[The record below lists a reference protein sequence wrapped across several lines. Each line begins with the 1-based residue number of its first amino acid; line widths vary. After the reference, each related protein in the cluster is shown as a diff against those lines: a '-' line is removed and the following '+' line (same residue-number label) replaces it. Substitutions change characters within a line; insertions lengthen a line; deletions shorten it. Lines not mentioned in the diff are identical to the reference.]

1 MTEKL
6 TSIFFHSAG
15 HCLPIILALTLS
27 QHLLLLQPALAQSSR
42 DIQLNQVRMNLML
55 LDAKINSAPSA
66 DAYFMRG
73 SANAALG
80 KNEAAEADFAMAEGL
95 KYSSDL
101 FKFYETR
108 GSNFLVL
115 KKNDAA
121 VAQLTKALA
130 LKPGDTTCLI
140 NRASGYF
147 ELARYKEALSDA
159 QQAAKQEPNSSA
171 AQQLVGTC
179 HLKTGQYEKALPYL
193 NQAVA
198 LEPRNFEALHYRGL
212 TYEKLGKK
220 AEAKKDFDDA
230 VARGYAPGKTF
241 EEIN

>member
-1 MTEKL
+1 
-6 TSIFFHSAG
+6 
-15 HCLPIILALTLS
+15 
-27 QHLLLLQPALAQSSR
+27 
-42 DIQLNQVRMNLML
+42 
-55 LDAKINSAPSA
+55 
-66 DAYFMRG
+66 
-73 SANAALG
+73 
-80 KNEAAEADFAMAEGL
+80 
-95 KYSSDL
+95 
-101 FKFYETR
+101 
-108 GSNFLVL
+108 
-115 KKNDAA
+115 
-121 VAQLTKALA
+121 
-130 LKPGDTTCLI
+130 TTCLI

-220 AEAKKDFDDA
+220 AEAKKDFDEA